1 MNCVTK
7 FIQISTVG
15 NVNKLSETKKKQLKT
30 LKKVWLTQQIL
41 KKGTDGQTW
50 RRLKRIKIVV
60 LENLLALELS
70 KFIFVVWNVWYDWET
85 YLFDTKLWFASV
97 NFL

>member
-7 FIQISTVG
+7 FIQISTVE

-41 KKGTDGQTW
+41 KKGTDGQT
-50 RRLKRIKIVV
+50 
-60 LENLLALELS
+60 
-70 KFIFVVWNVWYDWET
+70 
-85 YLFDTKLWFASV
+85 
-97 NFL
+97 

>member
-1 MNCVTK
+1 M
-7 FIQISTVG
+7 STNWV
-15 NVNKLSETKKKQLKT
+15 KQKKKQLKT

-60 LENLLALELS
+60 LENLLA
-70 KFIFVVWNVWYDWET
+70 
-85 YLFDTKLWFASV
+85 
-97 NFL
+97 